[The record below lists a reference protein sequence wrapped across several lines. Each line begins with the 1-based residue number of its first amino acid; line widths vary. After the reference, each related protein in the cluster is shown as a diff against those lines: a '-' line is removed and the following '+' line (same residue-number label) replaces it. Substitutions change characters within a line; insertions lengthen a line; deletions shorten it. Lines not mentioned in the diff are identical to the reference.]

1 MSKGLILS
9 MVLSVFNGCDSN
21 LEVKCLMV
29 VILI

>member
-9 MVLSVFNGCDSN
+9 MVLSVFNGDSN